1 LLESHWVKS
10 LLIFEGLKGTWL
22 KMDHGGQSP
31 DFRMGDQ
38 ILFLSP
44 FSGLPLFEVGEGLK
58 KIKTSDLI

>member
-1 LLESHWVKS
+1 
-10 LLIFEGLKGTWL
+10 
-22 KMDHGGQSP
+22 MDHGGQSP